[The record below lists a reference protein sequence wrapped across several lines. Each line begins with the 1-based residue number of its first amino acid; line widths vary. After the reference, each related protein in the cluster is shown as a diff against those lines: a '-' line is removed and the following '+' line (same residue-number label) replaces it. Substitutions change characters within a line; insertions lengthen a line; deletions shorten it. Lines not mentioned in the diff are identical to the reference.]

1 MQEVSMGASV
11 QPTCSISDGCSK
23 RHAYL
28 PDTFKC
34 VEYGTVVEENLPI
47 KGFIFVVGNRSWYT
61 LPELVKAFHLV
72 VHNRELLIYVPTAL
86 VSLGIPVSQFF
97 EFAEERRRSLA
108 YKRVVVLDFQS
119 CDLET
124 AKHILQVAGPEACIY
139 LEGGNTFILRHFTR
153 PFDEMCARAIR
164 LQGVSCVGVSAG
176 ALLCGSTVQPALWK
190 GRDDP
195 CAPQIPKVNWLDLAT
210 SEGWNLLDGLT
221 FFMHFDEQWKGLVD
235 REKAKWKDR
244 FPLMT
249 VDDSTLAIF
258 SAGSRTPKIATAT
271 SCAAGLAS
279 PQKHQMA
286 HCYSFHDTMVLGA

>member
-1 MQEVSMGASV
+1 
-11 QPTCSISDGCSK
+11 
-23 RHAYL
+23 L
-28 PDTFKC
+28 KC
-34 VEYGTVVEENLPI
+34 EEYGTVVEENLPI
-47 KGFIFVVGNRSWYT
+47 KGLIFAVANMSWYT

-72 VHNRELLIYVPTAL
+72 VHNRQLLIYVPTAL
-86 VSLGIPVSQFF
+86 VGWFPAAQFF
-97 EFAEERRRSLA
+97 EMAQERARALG
-108 YKRVVVLDFQS
+108 YKQVVVLDFQS

-190 GRDDP
+190 GTDNP
-195 CAPQIPKVNWLDLAT
+195 CAPPIPKVDWLDLAT

-221 FFMHFDEQWKGLVD
+221 FFLHFDEQWKGLVD
-235 REKAKWKDR
+235 REKAKWNDS

-258 SAGSRTPKIATAT
+258 SAGSRVPNAIGTAT
-271 SCAAGLAS
+271 SCTAGLAS
-279 PQKHQMA
+279 RQKHHTA
-286 HCYSFHDTMVLGA
+286 SCHSFHDTTVLGA